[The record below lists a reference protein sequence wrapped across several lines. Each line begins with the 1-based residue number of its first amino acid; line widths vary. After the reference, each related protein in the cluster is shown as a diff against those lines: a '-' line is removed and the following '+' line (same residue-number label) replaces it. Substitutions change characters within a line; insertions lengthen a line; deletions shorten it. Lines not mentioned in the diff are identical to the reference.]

1 MDKKFNSVSDLLKD
15 MGIDKDIVKRVDKEI
30 EDHSLGKKLTILRIK
45 NDLSQAEMA
54 KKMGVSQPCIS
65 RLEYAKN
72 DQIKLGDLNKYVAAL
87 GYETALII
95 SKPQNIAQKIKNTYN
110 QLSALLT
117 ELQKYAVDDESILQG
132 IAKFE
137 LEATH
142 NMLNLASA
150 LIESSSSKLKKIHP
164 QQETQIILDDSI
176 VESKKKNLAFA

>member
-30 EDHSLGKKLTILRIK
+30 EDHSLGKKLTILRMK
-45 NDLSQAEMA
+45 NNLSQAEMA
-54 KKMGVSQPCIS
+54 KKIGVSQPCIS
-65 RLEYAKN
+65 RLEYASN

-87 GYETALII
+87 GYETTLVI
-95 SKPQNIAQKIKNTYN
+95 SKPQ
-110 QLSALLT
+110 
-117 ELQKYAVDDESILQG
+117 ELQKYAVDDEAILQG
-132 IAKFE
+132 MAKFE

>member
-1 MDKKFNSVSDLLKD
+1 MDKKINSVSDLLKD
-15 MGIDKDIVKRVDKEI
+15 MGFDDNVRNDINKKI
-30 EDHSLGKKLTILRIK
+30 ADHSLAKGLTILRTK
-45 NDLSQAEMA
+45 ADLSQAEMA

-87 GYETALII
+87 GYETTLII
-95 SKPQNIAQKIKNTYN
+95 SKPQNIVQKIKNTYN
-110 QLSALLT
+110 QHSALLT

-176 VESKKKNLAFA
+176 VESKKKNLALA

>member
-30 EDHSLGKKLTILRIK
+30 EDHSLAKKLTILRIK

-65 RLEYAKN
+65 RLEYASN
-72 DQIKLGDLNKYVAAL
+72 DQIKLGDLNKYIAAL
-87 GYETALII
+87 GYETTLVI

-176 VESKKKNLAFA
+176 VESKKKNLALV

>member
-1 MDKKFNSVSDLLKD
+1 MDKKITSVSELLKD
-15 MGIDKDIVKRVDKEI
+15 MGIDDDVRKKVDKEI
-30 EDHSLGKKLTILRIK
+30 EDHCLGKNLSILRMK

-54 KKMGVSQPCIS
+54 KKLGVSQPWIS
-65 RLEYAKN
+65 RIEYASN

-87 GYETALII
+87 GYETTLTI

-117 ELQKYAVDDESILQG
+117 ELQAYAVDDDCILQG

-137 LEATH
+137 IEATH

-150 LIESSSSKLKKIHP
+150 LIESCSSKLNKIHP
-164 QQETQIILDDSI
+164 QQEPQIILDDSI
-176 VESKKKNLAFA
+176 VETKKKKLALA

>member
-1 MDKKFNSVSDLLKD
+1 MDKKINSVSDLLKD
-15 MGIDKDIVKRVDKEI
+15 MGFDDNVRNDINKKI
-30 EDHSLGKKLTILRIK
+30 ADHSLAKGLTILRTK
-45 NDLSQAEMA
+45 ADLSQAEMA

-87 GYETALII
+87 GYETTLII

-117 ELQKYAVDDESILQG
+117 ELQKYAVDDEAILQG

-164 QQETQIILDDSI
+164 QQEPQIILDDSI

>member
-1 MDKKFNSVSDLLKD
+1 MDKKINSVSDLLKD
-15 MGIDKDIVKRVDKEI
+15 MGFDDNVRNDINKKI
-30 EDHSLGKKLTILRIK
+30 ADHSLAKGLTILRTK
-45 NDLSQAEMA
+45 ADLSQAEMA
-54 KKMGVSQPCIS
+54 KKLGVSQPCIS
-65 RLEYAKN
+65 RLEYASN

-87 GYETALII
+87 GYETTLII

-117 ELQKYAVDDESILQG
+117 ELQKYAVDDEAILQG

-142 NMLNLASA
+142 NLFDLASA
-150 LIESSSSKLKKIHP
+150 LLESSSSKLKKIHP

-176 VESKKKNLAFA
+176 VESKKKNLALV

>member
-1 MDKKFNSVSDLLKD
+1 MDKKINSVSDFLKD
-15 MGIDKDIVKRVDKEI
+15 MGFDDNVRNSINKKIA
-30 EDHSLGKKLTILRIK
+30 DHSIGKGLTILRTK
-45 NDLSQAEMA
+45 ADLSQAEMA

-65 RLEYAKN
+65 RLEYASN
-72 DQIKLGDLNKYVAAL
+72 DQIKLGDLNKYVSAL
-87 GYETALII
+87 SYETTLII

-117 ELQKYAVDDESILQG
+117 ELQKYAVDDEAILQG

-164 QQETQIILDDSI
+164 QQEPQIILDDSI
-176 VESKKKNLAFA
+176 IENKKKDFVLA

>member
-1 MDKKFNSVSDLLKD
+1 MGFDDNVRNDINKK
-15 MGIDKDIVKRVDKEI
+15 IA
-30 EDHSLGKKLTILRIK
+30 DHSLAKGLTILRTK
-45 NDLSQAEMA
+45 ADLSQAEMA

-87 GYETALII
+87 GYETTLII

-117 ELQKYAVDDESILQG
+117 ELQKYAVDDEAILQG

-164 QQETQIILDDSI
+164 QQEPQIILDDSI

>member
-1 MDKKFNSVSDLLKD
+1 MDKKITSVSELLKD
-15 MGIDKDIVKRVDKEI
+15 MGIDDVARKNVDKEI
-30 EDHSLGKKLTILRIK
+30 ENHILGKNLMILRMK
-45 NDLSQAEMA
+45 NNLSQAEMA

-65 RLEYAKN
+65 RLEYASN

-87 GYETALII
+87 GYETTLVI

-117 ELQKYAVDDESILQG
+117 ELQKYAVDDKSILQG

-150 LIESSSSKLKKIHP
+150 LIENSSSKLKKIHP

-176 VESKKKNLAFA
+176 VESKKKNLALV

>member
-1 MDKKFNSVSDLLKD
+1 MDKKITSVSELLKD
-15 MGIDKDIVKRVDKEI
+15 MGIDDVARKNVDKEI
-30 EDHSLGKKLTILRIK
+30 ENHILGKNLMILRMK
-45 NDLSQAEMA
+45 NNLSQAEMA

-65 RLEYAKN
+65 RLEYASN

-87 GYETALII
+87 GYETTLII

-117 ELQKYAVDDESILQG
+117 ELQKYAVDDKSILQG

-150 LIESSSSKLKKIHP
+150 LIENSSSKLKKIHP

-176 VESKKKNLAFA
+176 VESKKKNLALV